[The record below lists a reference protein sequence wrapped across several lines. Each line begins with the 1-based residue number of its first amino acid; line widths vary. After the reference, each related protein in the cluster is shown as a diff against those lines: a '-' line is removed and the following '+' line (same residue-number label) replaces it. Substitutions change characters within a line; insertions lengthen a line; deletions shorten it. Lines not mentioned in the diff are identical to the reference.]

1 MGGPAIAGLAELDA
15 LVAVS
20 CCTELAVGTE
30 DEMAREV
37 EDEPGSV
44 GAGEAGVQLEFVT
57 EVHVVLSGP
66 T

>member
-1 MGGPAIAGLAELDA
+1 
-15 LVAVS
+15 
-20 CCTELAVGTE
+20 
-30 DEMAREV
+30 MAREV